1 MIGRGLSEYC
11 YLEIIIGVFLIVES
25 QNTLKELIR
34 NLMALYFFCFQFF
47 IFITINPRQ
56 YS

>member
-11 YLEIIIGVFLIVES
+11 YLEMIIGVFLIVES
-25 QNTLKELIR
+25 QNTLKELITIMF
-34 NLMALYFFCFQFF
+34 LQFFFQFF